1 MKPRRKTR
9 TTGFPRSFDKVTSAP
24 SMVVSVKSGASAPS
38 DTVSDSTGMVDWIL
52 GEGKVRRQTL
62 NMRQRLCYHPSANED
77 HSIYRARR
85 KRREHYRRCYRGDP
99 GAKWAAYACLRV
111 GQRAGRRARP
121 AADARAERSRA
132 QPVGARDAAW
142 R

>member
-52 GEGKVRRQTL
+52 GEGQVRRQTW
-62 NMRQRLCYHPSANED
+62 NRWQRLCYHPSANED
-77 HSIYRARR
+77 HSHYRPRR
-85 KRREHYRRCYRGDP
+85 EWREHYRRRDGGDP
-99 GAKWAAYACLRV
+99 GRKRAAYAGVWAGEWL
-111 GQRAGRRARP
+111 GRRAWCP
-121 AADARAERSRA
+121 ADARAERSCA
-132 QPVGARDAAW
+132 EPVGARDAA
-142 R
+142 RR